1 MFPCSLFLEMQE
13 VKSEMLNLELLVFI
27 GGLLHFGIL
36 LASSM
41 VPKVLN
47 WKMSLDG
54 LDDLSRQ
61 LVWVHGVFI
70 VLVIIGFGLISVLL
84 ASELASGTPLAR
96 GICLFI
102 AIFWGARL
110 VVQFFV
116 FDAKPYLK
124 TTFLKVGYHGLTV
137 VFIFHTAVYLLA
149 AMR

>member
-1 MFPCSLFLEMQE
+1 
-13 VKSEMLNLELLVFI
+13 MLNLELLVFI

-116 FDAKPYLK
+116 FDAKQYLK

-149 AMR
+149 AVR

>member
-1 MFPCSLFLEMQE
+1 
-13 VKSEMLNLELLVFI
+13 MLNLELLVFI

-84 ASELASGTPLAR
+84 ASELTSGTPLAR

-116 FDAKPYLK
+116 FDAKQYLK

-149 AMR
+149 AVR

>member
-1 MFPCSLFLEMQE
+1 
-13 VKSEMLNLELLVFI
+13 MLNLELLVFI

-41 VPKVLN
+41 VPKVLD

-137 VFIFHTAVYLLA
+137 VFIFHTAIYLLA
-149 AMR
+149 AVR

>member
-1 MFPCSLFLEMQE
+1 
-13 VKSEMLNLELLVFI
+13 MLNLELLVFI

-61 LVWVHGVFI
+61 LVWVHGLFI

-116 FDAKPYLK
+116 FDVSR
-124 TTFLKVGYHGLTV
+124 T
-137 VFIFHTAVYLLA
+137 
-149 AMR
+149 